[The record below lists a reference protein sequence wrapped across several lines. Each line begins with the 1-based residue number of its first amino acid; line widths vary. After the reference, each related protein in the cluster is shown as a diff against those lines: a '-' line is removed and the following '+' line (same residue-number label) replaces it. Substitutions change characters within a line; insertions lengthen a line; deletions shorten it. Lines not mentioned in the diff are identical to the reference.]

1 MGKTEVSFTTDF
13 ITTEGLGDEALE
25 MSARAGFTHIHWC
38 HHWCD
43 DFMYT
48 EPEIEHIMGSLAQN
62 GLKLSD
68 THGSHSGSG
77 EKCWYST
84 NETYR
89 LAGVELVK
97 NRIDFTF
104 KLGGDAVIVHGPYP
118 RPEPYDFDAELQAL
132 NKSLDELE
140 AYARDRNVKIAL
152 ENSNSNYENLLLPV
166 ILDRPA
172 EYMGFCYDC
181 GHHNQMAP
189 NETPEQRLIRD
200 GFRNELAERLVIVH
214 LQDNDGVHDSHWI
227 PFNGDMDWDD
237 VVGFLKLA
245 DYKKPL
251 NQEVSYASMSK
262 KKKITPEEFVAEAY
276 EAGLRLTAMLR
287 NCKK

>member
-1 MGKTEVSFTTDF
+1 MNKTEVSFTTDF
-13 ITTEGLGDEALE
+13 ITTEGLADDALE

-43 DFMYT
+43 DFIYT
-48 EPEIEHIMGSLAQN
+48 EPEIEHIKCSLAKN

-68 THGSHSGSG
+68 THGTHSGSG

-104 KLGGDAVIVHGPYP
+104 KLGGDAVIVHGPNP
-118 RPEPYDFDAELQAL
+118 RQPADGFNAEYKAL

-140 AYARDRNVKIAL
+140 SYARDRGVKIAL
-152 ENSNSNYENLLLPV
+152 ENCNSNYENLLLPV
-166 ILDRPA
+166 ILGRPA

-181 GHHNQMAP
+181 GHHNQIAP
-189 NETPEQRLIRD
+189 NETPERRLVRD
-200 GFRNELAERLVIVH
+200 GLRNELSERLVIVH

-227 PFNGDMDWDD
+227 PFNGEMDWND

-245 DYKKPL
+245 NYKKPL
-251 NQEVSYASMSK
+251 NQEVSYANMSK
-262 KKKITPEEFVAEAY
+262 KKTLTPEEFVAEAY
-276 EAGLRLTAMLR
+276 EAGLKLTRMLIDS
-287 NCKK
+287 